1 MINYN
6 SQRNQEWENAIKCRL
21 RFQYPV
27 ETKYWGGIRWILDE
41 DGYCQMSS
49 DQSLLEICS
58 NYLQQ
63 CHPAWD
69 DIFQFRTD
77 KSLSLSEVTLPPVD
91 PKERWNLYLRLL
103 KVMRKWRLFLEERL
117 ISLLLLG
124 GLCVHH
130 GVFFSPAYWIVSRK
144 WDTFQGAFCCGRGF
158 ASGARVTR
166 HSTESPAQLSN
177 QNSGY
182 LLHTTLPETNSSPMK
197 IPIEILV
204 NTIQN
209 GGFSNQLC

>member
-27 ETKYWGGIRWILDE
+27 ETEYWGGIRWILDE

-49 DQSLLEICS
+49 D
-58 NYLQQ
+58 
-63 CHPAWD
+63 
-69 DIFQFRTD
+69 
-77 KSLSLSEVTLPPVD
+77 
-91 PKERWNLYLRLL
+91 
-103 KVMRKWRLFLEERL
+103 
-117 ISLLLLG
+117 
-124 GLCVHH
+124 
-130 GVFFSPAYWIVSRK
+130 
-144 WDTFQGAFCCGRGF
+144 
-158 ASGARVTR
+158 
-166 HSTESPAQLSN
+166 